1 MKAHYLVVDKNNSSL
16 SSKQFPHDRQ
26 IVTIVLKW
34 SKHMPREWT
43 RFNTG
48 KGWVAYYECHVMQ
61 MLSKVP
67 AGMHVPCGNP
77 TVLFYRPQICEV
89 KFSTWVLNVIS
100 WRRSGRGRK
109 EGKEGEKGGGEEE
122 GGRKVKEKGKGR
134 RKGDKEEREGGREGK
149 FRQFLRGLSM
159 VSKLT
164 AS

>member
-1 MKAHYLVVDKNNSSL
+1 MKAHYLVVNRNNSSL

-26 IVTIVLKW
+26 IVTIVLKQP
-34 SKHMPREWT
+34 KHMPGEWT
-43 RFNTG
+43 WFNTV

-67 AGMHVPCGNP
+67 ACMHVQRRNP
-77 TVLFYRPQICEV
+77 TVLFYRPQIGEV
-89 KFSTWVLNVIS
+89 KFSTCVLNVIS
-100 WRRSGRGRK
+100 WRKSGRRRK

-122 GGRKVKEKGKGR
+122 EGRKGKEEGKGR
-134 RKGDKEEREGGREGK
+134 RKGEKEEREGGREGK
-149 FRQFLRGLSM
+149 FRQFLRGLST